1 MEGMKR
7 SSSLLMKKPIK
18 SSNLYGE
25 STLKTQNISQM
36 KNMLDTV
43 ETKSI
48 DEYKQVNTYEKQDA
62 LRK

>member
-1 MEGMKR
+1 MKR

-18 SSNLYGE
+18 LSNLYGE

>member
-18 SSNLYGE
+18 LSNLYGE